1 MMIFLEGTSA
11 ATKVSF
17 SGSQQ
22 VVKFGPGVRQAL
34 PTHKMSIL
42 NYKNVILSISTRDE
56 KEGSMLLTQR
66 AE

>member
-1 MMIFLEGTSA
+1 MNQDDIGRVPPRRS
-11 ATKVSF
+11 VF